1 MMWAEKYRPQRFEDL
16 VGNDE
21 ARLSILKWLKTWV
34 NGKKP
39 LLIVGPPGI
48 GKTSFV
54 HILSKE
60 YDFDLIEMNAS
71 DSRTKDILE
80 SRIVPVL
87 NNTSL
92 TGKRMMLFLDEID
105 GIYRRHDVGGLELLS
120 RILKEP
126 TIPIILASNTRD
138 QRIKV
143 LFKICR
149 VIEFSLIP
157 LNILKAL
164 LDQILYK
171 EELTFSGS
179 EKDAILKGC
188 HGDIRSLLNI
198 AQSAHAE
205 YMTGKEALSKIEIG
219 DAIDRFFS
227 ETSVERAREVIS
239 KSDSHY
245 IDPRFGLLPEDRR
258 RDIVYA
264 FFTSIVSSRKL
275 DINTR
280 IELLET
286 LSLID
291 IWVGKIFQKRSWK
304 GLKYLDEMLVYGM
317 YSISRNKG
325 VNYSQY
331 AFFWPIISQV
341 ISRGQAFRSL
351 LPILASETHSGRSV
365 CGSLILPY
373 ALNFLSFNKN
383 IEHFLQLLDLDQK
396 QVSMLAKEIAGTQ
409 TRLAQRYPRSNA

>member
-1 MMWAEKYRPQRFEDL
+1 MMWTEKYRPQRFEDL

-21 ARLSILKWLKTWV
+21 ARSSILKWLKTWV

-71 DSRTKDILE
+71 DSRTRDILE

-92 TGKRMMLFLDEID
+92 TGKRMMLFLDEVD

-120 RILKEP
+120 RVLKEP

-138 QRIKV
+138 QRIKELV
-143 LFKICR
+143 KICR

-157 LNILKAL
+157 LNISKAL

-179 EKDAILKGC
+179 EKDAIVKSC
-188 HGDIRSLLNI
+188 QGDIRSLLNI
-198 AQSAHAE
+198 VQSAHAE
-205 YMTGKEALSKIEIG
+205 YMTGKEPLSKIEIG
-219 DAIDRFFS
+219 EAIDRFFS
-227 ETSVERAREVIS
+227 ETSVERAKEVIS

-245 IDPRFGLLPEDRR
+245 IDPRFGLSPEDRR
-258 RDIVYA
+258 RDIVL
-264 FFTSIVSSRKL
+264 FHLGNWTSIPGSTSSRL
-275 DINTR
+275 
-280 IELLET
+280 
-286 LSLID
+286 
-291 IWVGKIFQKRSWK
+291 
-304 GLKYLDEMLVYGM
+304 
-317 YSISRNKG
+317 
-325 VNYSQY
+325 
-331 AFFWPIISQV
+331 
-341 ISRGQAFRSL
+341 
-351 LPILASETHSGRSV
+351 
-365 CGSLILPY
+365 
-373 ALNFLSFNKN
+373 
-383 IEHFLQLLDLDQK
+383 
-396 QVSMLAKEIAGTQ
+396 
-409 TRLAQRYPRSNA
+409 YP